1 VYYQP
6 KIALKTGKM
15 AGMEALVRL
24 NHPVLGLIPPN
35 EFIPLAEENGLIVEI
50 GDLVMKK
57 ACFAAQKWRSQ
68 GIFDGRVAVNLSS
81 HQFAL
86 PDLQQRIESILRL
99 TQLPAANLE
108 LEITEGTVI
117 KQPEKAIKVMQQLS
131 KMGVSLAL
139 DDFGTGYSSLSYL
152 KRFPI
157 HTLKIDKAFVDDID
171 KSDRD
176 LKMVDSIIT
185 IAHNMGLSVVGEGVE
200 DASQLSILKALKCEQ
215 IQGFIFSKAV
225 TESQFAELLHKN
237 FIEPDFVQKNQKVI

>member
-1 VYYQP
+1 
-6 KIALKTGKM
+6 M
-15 AGMEALVRL
+15 
-24 NHPVLGLIPPN
+24 
-35 EFIPLAEENGLIVEI
+35 
-50 GDLVMKK
+50 
-57 ACFAAQKWRSQ
+57 
-68 GIFDGRVAVNLSS
+68 
-81 HQFAL
+81 

-117 KQPEKAIKVMQQLS
+117 REPEKAIKVMQQLS

-200 DASQLSILKALKCEQ
+200 ETSQLSILRALKCEE
-215 IQGFIFSKAV
+215 IQGYIYSKAV
-225 TESQFAELLHKN
+225 TEIEFTKLLRLDAN
-237 FIEPDFVQKNQKVI
+237 NQQLPPKSVKTN

>member
-1 VYYQP
+1 
-6 KIALKTGKM
+6 
-15 AGMEALVRL
+15 
-24 NHPVLGLIPPN
+24 
-35 EFIPLAEENGLIVEI
+35 PLAEENGLIVEI
-50 GDLVMKK
+50 GEVVLRK
-57 ACFAAQKWRSQ
+57 ACFAAQNWRRQ
-68 GIFDGRVAVNLSS
+68 KLFNGRVAVNLSS
-81 HQFAL
+81 QQFAL

-117 KQPEKAIKVMQQLS
+117 KQPEKAIKVMMQLS

-157 HTLKIDKAFVDDID
+157 DTLKIDKAFVDDID

-200 DASQLSILKALKCEQ
+200 EASQLNILKALKCEE
-215 IQGFIFSKAV
+215 IQGFIYSKAV
-225 TESQFAELLHKN
+225 DETCFTELLKQEIFSYSPVSSHK
-237 FIEPDFVQKNQKVI
+237 KA

>member
-1 VYYQP
+1 
-6 KIALKTGKM
+6 M
-15 AGMEALVRL
+15 
-24 NHPVLGLIPPN
+24 
-35 EFIPLAEENGLIVEI
+35 
-50 GDLVMKK
+50 
-57 ACFAAQKWRSQ
+57 
-68 GIFDGRVAVNLSS
+68 
-81 HQFAL
+81 
-86 PDLQQRIESILRL
+86 LRL

-117 KQPEKAIKVMQQLS
+117 REPEKAIKVMQQLS

-200 DASQLSILKALKCEQ
+200 ETSQLSILRALKCEE
-215 IQGFIFSKAV
+215 IQGYIYSKAV
-225 TESQFAELLHKN
+225 TEHEFTNLLHNDTNAKPLKAVSLN
-237 FIEPDFVQKNQKVI
+237 KAQ